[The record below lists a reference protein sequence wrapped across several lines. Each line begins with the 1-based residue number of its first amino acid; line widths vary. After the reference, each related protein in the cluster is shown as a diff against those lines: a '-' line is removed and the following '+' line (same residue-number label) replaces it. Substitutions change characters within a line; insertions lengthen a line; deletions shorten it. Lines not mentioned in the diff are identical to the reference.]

1 MKLPILMLVFFSFS
15 AFSAFSAV
23 TPDECIKIN
32 NGIGSAMYISM
43 LDDLKL
49 ERASINKE
57 KTKAKIVSITPV
69 TYPLAIVYGKEE
81 KRLSGEHSE
90 DRTTAEEYA
99 QGFMADH
106 ARNIIAEYTFENKEG
121 KKNVFLASAFAS
133 DNDCSVRFNGY
144 IIVKRDF

>member
-1 MKLPILMLVFFSFS
+1 MKLPILMLVFFSFY
-15 AFSAFSAV
+15 AFSAV
-23 TPDECIKIN
+23 TPDECIKLN

-49 ERASINKE
+49 ARENINE
-57 KTKAKIVSITPV
+57 GKTETKIVSITPV

-99 QGFMADH
+99 KGFMADH

-121 KKNVFLASAFAS
+121 KKNIFLASAFAS
-133 DNDCSVRFNGY
+133 DTDCSVRFNGY

>member
-1 MKLPILMLVFFSFS
+1 MKLPILMLVFFSFHT
-15 AFSAFSAV
+15 FSAV
-23 TPDECIKIN
+23 TPDECIKLN

-49 ERASINKE
+49 APSSINKE
-57 KTKAKIVSITPV
+57 KTKAKIVAITPV
-69 TYPLAIVYGKEE
+69 SHPLAIVYGKEE

-106 ARNIIAEYTFENKEG
+106 AKNIITEYTFENKEG
-121 KKNVFLASAFAS
+121 EKNVFLASAFAS
-133 DNDCSVRFNGY
+133 DSDCSVRFNGY
-144 IIVKRDF
+144 IIIKREF